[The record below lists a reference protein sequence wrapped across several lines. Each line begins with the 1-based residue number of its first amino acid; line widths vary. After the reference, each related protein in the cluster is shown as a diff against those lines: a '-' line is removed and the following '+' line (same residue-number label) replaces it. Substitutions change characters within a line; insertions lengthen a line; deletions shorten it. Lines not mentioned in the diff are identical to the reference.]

1 MTTDVAVEL
10 ITKTTFCCLIW
21 RVLLRSWFT
30 QDGMLRRLLFRAVL
44 LRLCTPAVQK
54 AAERKN
60 MITPDTDAVMD
71 GSLVIRLELQK
82 RILPGP
88 IDAMFW
94 GENI

>member
-10 ITKTTFCCLIW
+10 ITKTTFCCLIR
-21 RVLLRSWFT
+21 RVLLRRWFT
-30 QDGMLRRLLFRAVL
+30 QDGVL
-44 LRLCTPAVQK
+44 SRLCTPAVQK

-60 MITPDTDAVMD
+60 MITLDTDAVMD

>member
-1 MTTDVAVEL
+1 
-10 ITKTTFCCLIW
+10 
-21 RVLLRSWFT
+21 
-30 QDGMLRRLLFRAVL
+30 
-44 LRLCTPAVQK
+44 
-54 AAERKN
+54 

-94 GENI
+94 GENIWDCESFFIHVWVIKPPAASEVIIAGGMKSGGFF